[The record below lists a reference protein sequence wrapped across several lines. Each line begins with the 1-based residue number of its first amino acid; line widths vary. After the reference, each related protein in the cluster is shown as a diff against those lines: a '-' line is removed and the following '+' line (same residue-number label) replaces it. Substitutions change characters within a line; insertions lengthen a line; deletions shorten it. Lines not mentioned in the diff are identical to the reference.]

1 MTSESQPQPESNRQ
15 AASVPEAVG
24 GILSARHS
32 VTSAEAYRQIAEH
45 LGRPLSPG
53 RKLTF
58 VNGQKVWACC

>member
-1 MTSESQPQPESNRQ
+1 VNRSQSQTQ
-15 AASVPEAVG
+15 AVKPLLSQKQLS
-24 GILSARHS
+24 GILSARRS
-32 VTSAEAYRQIAEH
+32 ITSAEAYRQIAAH